1 MGGLKNAS
9 QDIIELLESGLSLD
23 QILDCT
29 DYDKEFVVNVI
40 NFMGSDT
47 DYPEVDSNDF
57 QDVPF

>member
-1 MGGLKNAS
+1 MGGLKNAA
-9 QDIIELLESGLSLD
+9 QDIIELLEAGLDLD
-23 QILDCT
+23 MILDCT

-40 NFMGSDT
+40 NFMGSGS